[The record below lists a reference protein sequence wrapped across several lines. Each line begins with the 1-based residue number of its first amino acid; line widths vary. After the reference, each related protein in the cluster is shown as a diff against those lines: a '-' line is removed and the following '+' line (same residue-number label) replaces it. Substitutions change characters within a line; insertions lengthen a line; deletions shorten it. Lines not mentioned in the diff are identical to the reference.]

1 MNATLV
7 AITVF
12 VALLATAWLAQRAR
26 AGTPVAGGA
35 SVFAPAAGANPVT
48 GAIGR
53 LARPSD
59 PGEIHLQRQFL
70 AQAGFR
76 SPNALSIYLA
86 ARSLSALILPALGAF
101 IAPPKGLAGGF
112 LLLLALASLGYYLPL
127 VVVRVLRD
135 VRQTEVRK
143 VLPDALDM
151 LVSCL
156 ESGLGL
162 DAALRHVGHE
172 LRLAAPEFGGEIEL
186 VNAELQAGIPRAE
199 ALVHLDQ
206 RVGVDDITA
215 LVGVLSQAERY
226 GAGIAESV
234 RAHAQMSRRR
244 RILDAERRAAEAAP
258 KLTVVMIL
266 FVLPPLFVVL
276 IGPTV
281 VHVVTRL
288 LPMLEG
294 R

>member
-1 MNATLV
+1 MIALLF
-7 AITVF
+7 AIGVF
-12 VALLATAWLAQRAR
+12 VAVLATFRLAWVARRAP
-26 AGTPVAGGA
+26 AAVSEA
-35 SVFAPAAGANPVT
+35 SVFAPAVGDSPVAGAL
-48 GAIGR
+48 GR
-53 LARPSD
+53 LARPGD
-59 PGEIHLQRQFL
+59 PAEVDLQRQL
-70 AQAGFR
+70 LTQAGLR
-76 SPNALSIYLA
+76 APSALTVYLA
-86 ARSLSALILPALGAF
+86 IRTVLALLLPAVVLVVAQPRDLTWAF
-101 IAPPKGLAGGF
+101 LVLF
-112 LLLLALASLGYYLPL
+112 LVATIGYYLPAA
-127 VVVRVLRD
+127 VVHWLRD
-135 VRQTEVRK
+135 SRRARVRH

-156 ESGLGL
+156 GAGLGL
-162 DAALRHVGHE
+162 DAALRQVAREVGRVE
-172 LRLAAPEFGGEIEL
+172 PEFAAEIDL
-186 VNAELQAGIPRAE
+186 LNAELQAGIPRAE
-199 ALVHLDQ
+199 ALSHLEW
-206 RVGVDDITA
+206 RVGVDDISA

-234 RAHAQMSRRR
+234 RVHAQVARRR

-281 VHVVTRL
+281 VHVVTHL